1 MGVYERIGSFV
12 PRNIVS
18 AFAGQLNYIG
28 LEVPEKRFIGFLFIY
43 GFFLSIG
50 LALNTQLFF
59 GINAIFSFPFYFGF
73 FIALIYLWLSIT
85 AESKGKFVEKI
96 IPDALQ
102 LIASNMKA
110 GLTAEKSFLV
120 SARPEFGPLEIEL
133 KRAAKKIAAGA
144 RVEDALV
151 GISEKI
157 KSKTLERTIWL
168 ISEGIK
174 SGGEIGDLLIELS
187 DDLREQESIQGEIS
201 ANISMYILLIFFAAA
216 FGAPLLFGIS
226 SFIVQILASQLAN
239 IPAIPAATT
248 QGLPSNLSSFST
260 FGSNA
265 GARISVDFIMLF
277 SIISLALT
285 TIFASL
291 TIGVINSGK
300 EKAGLKYILI
310 IGLIGFSLFFIVRFA
325 LTAFFG
331 KLLL

>member
-1 MGVYERIGSFV
+1 MGVYERIGSLV
-12 PRNIVS
+12 PRNIVN
-18 AFAGQLNYIG
+18 AFSEQLNYIG
-28 LEVPEKRFIGFLFIY
+28 FEIPEKRFVGFLVIY
-43 GFFLSIG
+43 GFLLSIG
-50 LALNTQLFF
+50 LAFNTLLFF
-59 GINAIFSFPFYFGF
+59 SINPVFSFPVFFGF
-73 FIALIYLWLSIT
+73 FIVLIYLWLNIT
-85 AESKGKFVEKI
+85 AESKGKYVEKI
-96 IPDALQ
+96 LPDALQ
-102 LIASNMKA
+102 LVASNMKA

-120 SARPEFGPLEIEL
+120 SARPEFGPLEVEL
-133 KRAAKKIAAGA
+133 RRAAKKIAAGE
-144 RVEDALV
+144 RVEEAFA

-187 DDLREQESIQGEIS
+187 DDLRDQESIQGEIS

-226 SFIVQILASQLAN
+226 SFIVQILASQMAN
-239 IPAIPAATT
+239 IPSIAPAAT
-248 QGLPSNLSSFST
+248 QGLPSNLTAFST

-277 SIISLALT
+277 SMVSLSLT

-291 TIGVINSGK
+291 TIGVINTGK
-300 EKAGLKYILI
+300 EKDGLKYILL
-310 IGLIGFSLFFIVRFA
+310 IGLIGFSLFFIVRFL
-325 LTAFFG
+325 LTSFFG